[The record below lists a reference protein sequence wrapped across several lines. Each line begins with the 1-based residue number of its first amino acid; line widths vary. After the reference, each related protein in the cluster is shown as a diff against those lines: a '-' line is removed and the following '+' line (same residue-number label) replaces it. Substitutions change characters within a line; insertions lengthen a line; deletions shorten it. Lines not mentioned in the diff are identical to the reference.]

1 MFLRK
6 VAVMRLSPWWRTHL
20 SAQAVCAVVRDSST
34 SVPRRDSSRRLST
47 TFSICCDRFLLA
59 AIVLVATVAIQAQTA
74 PPAGSASR
82 GQKQFQQSCAF
93 CHGST
98 AGGGAEGPNL
108 IRSSLVRHDKNGE
121 LIGQVIREGRP
132 EKGMPAI
139 PLNPR
144 QIADVVA
151 FLHERLKETDRT
163 SYAHPNADL
172 KLLLTGNAEAGK
184 AFFNGAG
191 GCAGCH
197 SPTGDLAKIASK
209 FSPADLQTRFLY
221 PVGEKPSAVIT
232 LRSGQKVEGEF
243 VRTDAFHAAIIDK
256 DGWFHSWPLSE
267 VTVEIHDPLA
277 AHRALL
283 LKLTNPQM
291 HNLFAYLE
299 TLK

>member
-1 MFLRK
+1 MLLGDVILRRENSVK
-6 VAVMRLSPWWRTHL
+6 LSSLRSRLGALFVLLIASAL
-20 SAQAVCAVVRDSST
+20 AASAQE
-34 SVPRRDSSRRLST
+34 PM
-47 TFSICCDRFLLA
+47 
-59 AIVLVATVAIQAQTA
+59 
-74 PPAGSASR
+74 PAGSAIR

-108 IRSSLVRHDKNGE
+108 IRSSLVRHDKDGE

-132 EKGMPAI
+132 DKGMPAI
-139 PLNPR
+139 PLKPQ

-163 SYAHPNADL
+163 STGRPNADL

-184 AFFNGAG
+184 VFFHGAG
-191 GCAGCH
+191 GCANCH
-197 SPTGDLAKIASK
+197 SPTGDLAKIASR
-209 FSPADLQTRFLY
+209 FAPADLQTRFLY
-221 PVGEKPSAVIT
+221 PVGKKPSAVIT
-232 LRSGQKVEGEF
+232 LRSGQKFEGEL

-256 DGWFHSWPLSE
+256 SGWFHSWPLSE
-267 VTVEIHDPLA
+267 VTVAVHDPLA
-277 AHRALL
+277 AHKVLL